1 VVVVCR
7 AHSIWPDTVYM
18 VVQVGRTVWPDQLEN
33 KKHTLF
39 VAPERFGDTA
49 ATQPPY
55 PTVPWYP
62 PPTLCST
69 CARCCI
75 CALPLPAPSPHP
87 AVPW

>member
-1 VVVVCR
+1 
-7 AHSIWPDTVYM
+7 M

-55 PTVPWYP
+55 PTVPW
-62 PPTLCST
+62 
-69 CARCCI
+69 
-75 CALPLPAPSPHP
+75 
-87 AVPW
+87 